1 MHGFYLRLQNVTSV
15 KTETERLN
23 HLISAIRNT
32 MYAAKN
38 INDVQHDIEQ
48 MRNSSNDIKYNF
60 YTQSREKILNFYRW
74 ILTMLNKKNEK
85 NYFEELTALYQSVT
99 KGYTETLQLLYKEN
113 LANRVSEIE
122 ISTLINFNRELYTS
136 FKSVLFGLKDYLL
149 TVREAEYFDALPGF
163 IR

>member
-1 MHGFYLRLQNVTSV
+1 
-15 KTETERLN
+15 
-23 HLISAIRNT
+23 
-32 MYAAKN
+32 
-38 INDVQHDIEQ
+38 
-48 MRNSSNDIKYNF
+48 
-60 YTQSREKILNFYRW
+60 
-74 ILTMLNKKNEK
+74 MLNKKNEK